1 MYFFLDK
8 LPQWYI
14 LELKCGR
21 KSHCERGKYKMKE
34 FRFVVNGKPSAW
46 RSIKNMTV
54 ALMNYF
60 ADSFNEQFDDW
71 YIEYR

>member
-1 MYFFLDK
+1 MNTGQLMIVNLNMYSINYAKEDK
-8 LPQWYI
+8 N
-14 LELKCGR
+14 
-21 KSHCERGKYKMKE
+21 MKE
-34 FRFVVNGKPSAW
+34 FRFVVNGKASAW

-60 ADSFNEQFDDW
+60 ADSFNEYFEDW

>member
-1 MYFFLDK
+1 
-8 LPQWYI
+8 
-14 LELKCGR
+14 
-21 KSHCERGKYKMKE
+21 MKE
-34 FRFVVNGKPSAW
+34 FRFVVNGKPSLW

-60 ADSFNEQFDDW
+60 ADSLNEQFDDW

>member
-1 MYFFLDK
+1 MVYTRIEMWQKVTL
-8 LPQWYI
+8 
-14 LELKCGR
+14 R
-21 KSHCERGKYKMKE
+21 KGKYKMKE
-34 FRFVVNGKPSAW
+34 FRFVVNGKASAW
-46 RSIKNMTV
+46 RSIKNMTI